1 MLGTTCTFLGS
12 VFMLVVLKTDP
23 LPPTENIRGAWKV
36 LLTNALAVGLSTGLE
51 NVAILYTSI
60 SLNQAIKASLP
71 AFAMVASFYL
81 EGRTYAPVLIGL
93 NLVMII
99 GVTLA
104 LLHNPSFTMAGFLC
118 SIGSTVL
125 NLVHTMASADLLRRE
140 FMTPMV
146 VMMLS

>member
-1 MLGTTCTFLGS
+1 MGEHNS
-12 VFMLVVLKTDP
+12 HQ
-23 LPPTENIRGAWKV
+23 NIRGAWKV

-118 SIGSTVL
+118 SIGAC
-125 NLVHTMASADLLRRE
+125 NNDASLQLRLADSQSLGTCSCLRVTALRSHSAQA
-140 FMTPMV
+140 PPC
-146 VMMLS
+146 